1 MAFGGTGSH
10 QNPYKLLLFEIV
22 LHLLAAGLLYF
33 RLSAVLE
40 PNQRYGIVLALGVT
54 ILLRAVA
61 SLVSTSESLVTGNFG
76 KPAGFFQVI
85 TALLLGLAWGMQLP
99 LLMHWGTTDSVLL
112 ATLPIATS
120 ISALAVFSGSA
131 LNTRLLLVFVLPAL
145 LIPVGLLAFQ
155 EQYNTLLNWGL
166 IILALLAL
174 SRSSSG
180 LDGIIERFLQVSRG
194 NTDLV
199 KNLARTRDE
208 AVSSRGVV
216 ENAW

>member
-1 MAFGGTGSH
+1 MAFGGTGFY

-33 RLSAVLE
+33 RLPAVLE
-40 PNQRYGIVLALGVT
+40 PNQRYGIVLALGVA

-85 TALLLGLAWGMQLP
+85 TVLLLGLAWGMQLP

-131 LNTRLLLVFVLPAL
+131 LNTRLLLVFV
-145 LIPVGLLAFQ
+145 
-155 EQYNTLLNWGL
+155 
-166 IILALLAL
+166 
-174 SRSSSG
+174 
-180 LDGIIERFLQVSRG
+180 
-194 NTDLV
+194 
-199 KNLARTRDE
+199 
-208 AVSSRGVV
+208 
-216 ENAW
+216 